1 LKKIY
6 IPLPAT
12 TYRKNA
18 SYNFVEFLM
27 NRAGRSM
34 CGGRMKLI
42 IDYLLLI
49 IARGSRANAKS
60 FDSTALYVIA
70 SEAKQSLML
79 GVEIASSLRSS
90 Q

>member
-1 LKKIY
+1 MGAY
-6 IPLPAT
+6 
-12 TYRKNA
+12 
-18 SYNFVEFLM
+18 E
-27 NRAGRSM
+27 
-34 CGGRMKLI
+34 